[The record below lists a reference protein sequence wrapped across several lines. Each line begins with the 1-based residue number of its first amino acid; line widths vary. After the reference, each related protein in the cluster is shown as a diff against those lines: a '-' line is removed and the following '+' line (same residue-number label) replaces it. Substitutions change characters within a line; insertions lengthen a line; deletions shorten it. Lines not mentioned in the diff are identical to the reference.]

1 MSTASKKN
9 LPTRRPRLARKDWEI
24 GMSRVHRKQ
33 RPAPALLP
41 SAAGLIGWLAI
52 TFAVAYFG
60 SRFEPG
66 QWYAGLDKPSWTP
79 PGAVFPPVWT
89 FLYASMAFAAWLVWR
104 RYGFHGAGGVLGLF
118 LLQLALNGVW
128 SWLFFGQHLILPA
141 LIDIAAL
148 LIAITVC
155 MVLFRRR
162 VALAGWLFVPYV
174 LWVAY
179 ATALN
184 FALWR
189 LN

>member
-1 MSTASKKN
+1 MSATLPGMAGNIATSTALRNWKN
-9 LPTRRPRLARKDWEI
+9 R
-24 GMSRVHRKQ
+24 MSRVHRKQ

-41 SAAGLIGWLAI
+41 SIGGLIGWMAV

-60 SRFEPG
+60 SQFEPG
-66 QWYAGLDKPSWTP
+66 QWYAGLAKPAWTP
-79 PGAVFPPVWT
+79 PSAVFPPVWT

-104 RYGFHGAGGVLGLF
+104 RYGFHGAGGALGF
-118 LLQLALNGVW
+118 YTVQLALNGAW
-128 SWLFFGQHLILPA
+128 SWLFFGRHEILFA

-148 LIAITVC
+148 LLMITIT

-162 VALAGWLFVPYV
+162 VPLAGWLFVPYFI
-174 LWVAY
+174 WVAY

-184 FALWR
+184 FAIWR